1 MRILV
6 VDKLASFRKKVRGW
20 LADGGHASENVLEAG
35 NGHAAMELLR
45 REEFNVDAIVC
56 EWEQATVGASD
67 LIQQLRAVPGFAHIG
82 FIAVGP
88 PTPAQEKAAKSCGA
102 TQYMPQPVD
111 PEMLL
116 QALVE
121 IEKKAIANRKR
132 APSPT
137 TRFRILAN
145 EPPARVQLPAAAM
158 GAAESELR
166 KGAKSAYLKPGGTM
180 ELHAGAPLHWIE
192 SGSVMVSEIRADGI
206 ELEYRLGP
214 GQFLAE
220 ATFGGFPFTA
230 LTLRAEGEVWLST
243 QVAATVDDLRKRH
256 PVLFYSFRNI
266 ATERAR
272 RFQKA
277 DDRKAVERGLAGEV
291 ESLPVGD
298 LMGILHGARKTGVL
312 RLQTPDRTY
321 YIQFTAGSIRHAEA
335 NGELGEEVFY
345 EALLQSK
352 GRFEFMVGPEVE
364 GPVTIAKDTPSL
376 LLEGLKRRAA
386 RVSKEPRV
394 SQDRAGE

>member
-6 VDKLASFRKKVRGW
+6 VDKLASFRKKLRAW
-20 LADGGHASENVLEAG
+20 LADGGHAPENMLEAG
-35 NGHAAMELLR
+35 SGQAAMELLR
-45 REEFNVDAIVC
+45 REEFNIDAIVC
-56 EWEQATVGASD
+56 EWDQAAVGASD

-88 PTPAQEKAAKSCGA
+88 PTPAQEKAAKSNGA
-102 TQYMPQPVD
+102 TQYIPQPVD
-111 PEMLL
+111 PEVLL
-116 QALVE
+116 QSLVE

-145 EPPARVQLPAAAM
+145 EPPGRMQPPAAAM
-158 GAAESELR
+158 GTAEAELR
-166 KGAKSAYLKPGGTM
+166 RGSKSSYLKPGGTM

-192 SGSVMVSEIRADGI
+192 SGNVEVSEVRADGI
-206 ELEYRLGP
+206 SLEYRLGP
-214 GQFLAE
+214 GQFFAE
-220 ATFGGFPFTA
+220 SPFGGFPFSSI
-230 LTLRAEGEVWLST
+230 TLRAEGEVWLST
-243 QVAATVDDLRKRH
+243 RDALTVDDLRKRH

-277 DDRKAVERGLAGEV
+277 DERKAVERGLAGEV

-312 RLQTPDRTY
+312 RLQTPEKTW
-321 YIQFTAGSIRHAEA
+321 YIQFTSGSVRHAEA
-335 NGELGEEVFY
+335 DGELGEEVFY

-352 GRFEFMVGPEVE
+352 GRFEFMVGPAVE

-376 LLEGLKRRAA
+376 LLEGLKRRAMHA
-386 RVSKEPRV
+386 SRAPRTK
-394 SQDRAGE
+394 GEE